1 MHWKSLAKTALLGT
15 ERSALP
21 KEVLQF
27 LMEQG
32 LDTQKDPSEVI
43 LEAAALFSQMNKAGF
58 PLKKLEGKMPPSVGD
73 DDEQPCTA
81 RSSHH
86 LKLILDGTFEEALPE
101 FIFHLNFNNKQLPP
115 SSLPDLLKQCKTD
128 KNLWD
133 KIHPAIG
140 KRGYWLMTQN
150 PEWKSLIALPNEEV
164 WKSGNKEER
173 ITLLKYFR
181 KESPEKSIE
190 LLEGVWEK
198 ESYQNR
204 VDFLKI
210 FKINLSKNDE
220 SFLENC
226 LYDSRNEVRKI
237 AANLLAQIPHS
248 ELVERMYWRI
258 EMSMKFEN
266 KKLEIE
272 LPDEIDETALRD
284 GINPKMASYRSGLKA
299 GYFGQMLSKVP
310 PRRLE
315 LFFDKSP
322 IEILQIFAHSDWTAL
337 LIQAVIESTIL
348 NKNEH
353 WMEAI
358 LGLWL
363 QNEDY
368 PIWQNSSAK
377 ELLGMIPNKLFNQF
391 TLKSLEQT
399 KGLPEENS
407 PAAQLLR
414 LGKHEWDDQLT
425 LIVIKRFQYWLSD
438 TTTFYWDSSYYKKI
452 LQTAAYK
459 ANPTLYDALKSGW
472 NYHAPTYGQ
481 WQPDIEL
488 FLRTLVFRKEMIA
501 ELEK

>member
-1 MHWKSLAKTALLGT
+1 
-15 ERSALP
+15 
-21 KEVLQF
+21 
-27 LMEQG
+27 
-32 LDTQKDPSEVI
+32 
-43 LEAAALFSQMNKAGF
+43 
-58 PLKKLEGKMPPSVGD
+58 
-73 DDEQPCTA
+73 
-81 RSSHH
+81 
-86 LKLILDGTFEEALPE
+86 
-101 FIFHLNFNNKQLPP
+101 
-115 SSLPDLLKQCKTD
+115 
-128 KNLWD
+128 
-133 KIHPAIG
+133 
-140 KRGYWLMTQN
+140 
-150 PEWKSLIALPNEEV
+150 
-164 WKSGNKEER
+164 
-173 ITLLKYFR
+173 
-181 KESPEKSIE
+181 
-190 LLEGVWEK
+190 
-198 ESYQNR
+198 
-204 VDFLKI
+204 
-210 FKINLSKNDE
+210 
-220 SFLENC
+220 
-226 LYDSRNEVRKI
+226 
-237 AANLLAQIPHS
+237 
-248 ELVERMYWRI
+248 
-258 EMSMKFEN
+258 
-266 KKLEIE
+266 
-272 LPDEIDETALRD
+272 
-284 GINPKMASYRSGLKA
+284 
-299 GYFGQMLSKVP
+299 
-310 PRRLE
+310 LE